1 MKARTLFLFAILS
14 ALVLGSS
21 TNSAQAVP
29 AGEVADVPTILDVVA
44 TDKADRPVA
53 GLQAEDFK
61 VLDNKQQR
69 SVISLRGVAGESAQA
84 DPPIQA
90 FLLVDI
96 VNSPFDTMATE
107 RKNIE
112 DYLRQSGGHL
122 PVPTSFVFLTD
133 TELKYQ
139 GQPTRDANVLLD
151 NLEKNPPPQRS
162 AQPQAGFQEWVQM
175 REKSL
180 QALNGL
186 ALKLRDE
193 PGRKLVIWISPGWQA
208 FSNVSDQKSPK
219 ELEGLFNYI
228 VGIST
233 VLREA
238 RVTLYSVD
246 PYGASRD
253 LAMAGN
259 TYYQEYMKGVLSPKQ
274 ANNGDLMLQVIAT
287 QTGGKVLYGSNNIAK
302 MIDQCFADAQAFY
315 VLTFNAPHATHP
327 NEYNGIQVQVNKP
340 GLKVRAPTGFYA
352 QP

>member
-1 MKARTLFLFAILS
+1 MKARTLFLFSILS
-14 ALVLGSS
+14 ALVLGSR

-29 AGEVADVPTILDVVA
+29 AGAADVPTTLDVVV
-44 TDKADRPVA
+44 TDKEDRPVA
-53 GLQAEDFK
+53 GLQSGDFK

-69 SVISLRGVAGESAQA
+69 SIIGLRPVAGETAEA
-84 DPPIQA
+84 DPPVQA

-96 VNSPFDTMATE
+96 VNSPFDTMAAE

-112 DYLRQSGGHL
+112 NYLRQSGGHL

-186 ALKLRDE
+186 TLKLRDE
-193 PGRKLVIWISPGWQA
+193 PGRKLVIWISPGWDS
-208 FSNVSDQKSPK
+208 FSNLSAQKSPK
-219 ELEGLFNYI
+219 ELETLFNYI

-238 RVTLYSVD
+238 RITLYSVD
-246 PYGASRD
+246 PYGAPRD

-259 TYYQEYMKGVLSPKQ
+259 SEYGEFVKGVPSPKL

-302 MIDQCFADAQAFY
+302 MIDQCLADAQAFY

-340 GLKVRAPTGFYA
+340 GLKVRVRTGFYA

>member
-1 MKARTLFLFAILS
+1 MTPRTNA
-14 ALVLGSS
+14 
-21 TNSAQAVP
+21 AQAVP
-29 AGEVADVPTILDVVA
+29 AGAAADVPTTLDVVV
-44 TDKADRPVA
+44 TDKAERPVA
-53 GLQAEDFK
+53 GLQAADFK
-61 VLDNKQQR
+61 VLDNKQPR
-69 SVISLRGVAGESAQA
+69 NVIGVRQVDGETPNA
-84 DPPIQA
+84 DPPVQA

-122 PVPTSFVFLTD
+122 PVPTSFVFLTE

-139 GQPTRDANVLLD
+139 GQPTRDANVLQD
-151 NLEKNPPPQRS
+151 NLEKNPTPQRS
-162 AQPQAGFQEWVQM
+162 SQPQAGYQEWVQM

-193 PGRKLVIWISPGWQA
+193 PGRKLVIWISPGWES

-219 ELEGLFNYI
+219 ELDALFNYI

-233 VLREA
+233 VMREA
-238 RVTLYSVD
+238 RITLYSVD
-246 PYGASRD
+246 PYGAPRD

-259 TYYQEYMKGVLSPKQ
+259 SYYMEYVKGVSSPKQ
-274 ANNGDLMLQVIAT
+274 TNNGDLMLQVIAT
-287 QTGGKVLYGSNNIAK
+287 QTGGKVLYGNNNIAK
-302 MIDQCFADAQAFY
+302 MIDQCLADAQAFY

-340 GLKVRAPTGFYA
+340 GLKARARTGFYA